1 MATRA
6 SRRRSLSTQNELSI
20 LIGRG
25 KFLSTLIELD
35 VDGKKVRVIP
45 REVQVDPVKDM
56 PVHVDFQRVGPGAS
70 IRVNVPVRFVNE
82 ALSPGLKRGG
92 VLNIVRHEVE
102 VMAPADKI
110 PEFFEFNLEGLE
122 IGRSIH
128 ISAVK
133 MPDGVRPTI
142 QNRDF
147 TVATVAGHKIE
158 EEPTPAAAVATAEGA
173 AAVPGCRGRRT
184 GCRRGRSQGGRRRG
198 QGASRG
204 GRRQAGCR
212 GEAGCSGK
220 TRRRQE
226 IVAAGRFAARRSRV
240 GSHGRLPMKLF
251 VGLGNPGSAYARHR
265 HNVGFMAL
273 DRIAERHGLG
283 PWKKRFHGLV
293 SDGPIGGRRVML
305 LKPQTYM
312 NDSGQAVGEAQRY
325 LKIAEEDIYRLPRRD
340 RPGAGQ
346 AESEGRRR
354 QCRPQ
359 RPALDL
365 RAHRQRI
372 RARAHRRRASGLQ
385 GSGQHYV
392 LHDFAKADADW
403 LEPHARCH
411 GRRCGPPGRR

>member
-1 MATRA
+1 MAQQVREIKASARERSGTGGARA
-6 SRRRSLSTQNELSI
+6 IRREKRVPGIVYGDKGEPQTVAVDQNELNI

-158 EEPTPAAAVATAEGA
+158 EEPTPGAAVATAEGA
-173 AAVPGCRGRRT
+173 AAVPGAEGAAPAAEGGDPKAAAAGAKAPPPRQVPSRPQGQSRLQRRNPPQA
-184 GCRRGRSQGGRRRG
+184 RS
-198 QGASRG
+198 S
-204 GRRQAGCR
+204 RRQVC
-212 GEAGCSGK
+212 
-220 TRRRQE
+220 
-226 IVAAGRFAARRSRV
+226 VRRSRV
-240 GSHGRLPMKLF
+240 G
-251 VGLGNPGSAYARHR
+251 HR
-265 HNVGFMAL
+265 DV
-273 DRIAERHGLG
+273 
-283 PWKKRFHGLV
+283 
-293 SDGPIGGRRVML
+293 
-305 LKPQTYM
+305 
-312 NDSGQAVGEAQRY
+312 
-325 LKIAEEDIYRLPRRD
+325 
-340 RPGAGQ
+340 RP
-346 AESEGRRR
+346 
-354 QCRPQ
+354 
-359 RPALDL
+359 
-365 RAHRQRI
+365 
-372 RARAHRRRASGLQ
+372 
-385 GSGQHYV
+385 
-392 LHDFAKADADW
+392 
-403 LEPHARCH
+403 
-411 GRRCGPPGRR
+411 